1 MNKKDLTKAKN
12 LDAALDLIII
22 KSALN
27 NPNAETFSTVDV
39 SISLPTFLVE
49 TVAEFCPD
57 NDPAGSN
64 KILSL
69 FVSKLSAAGYYH
81 EIKRL
86 TENPKQ
92 TIKIL
97 KGEDLDPKTT

>member
-1 MNKKDLTKAKN
+1 MNKEELTQAKSI
-12 LDAALDLIII
+12 DTALDLVIM

-27 NPNAETFSTVDV
+27 NPNTETFSTADV
-39 SISLPTFLVE
+39 SVSLPTFIIE
-49 TVAEFCPD
+49 TIAEFCPD
-57 NDPAGSN
+57 NDPVGST

-69 FVSKLSAAGYYH
+69 FVSKLCAAGYYS

-92 TIKIL
+92 TLENL
-97 KGEDLDPKTT
+97 KGINLDPKTS

>member
-1 MNKKDLTKAKN
+1 MNKEELTQAKN
-12 LDAALDLIII
+12 IDAALDLVII

-27 NPNAETFSTVDV
+27 NSNAETFSTADV
-39 SISLPTFLVE
+39 SVSLPTFIIE

-57 NDPAGSN
+57 NDPVGST

-69 FVSKLSAAGYYH
+69 FVSKLCAAGYYS

-92 TIKIL
+92 TLENL
-97 KGEDLDPKTT
+97 KGINLDPKTS